1 MADPDQMHQII
12 LNLAVNARDAMPNG
26 GRFEITTAEVELD
39 ETAAAAHPDATPGCY
54 VRLTVTDTGTGM
66 TEEVQ
71 RKIFE
76 PFFTTKGPGKGTGL
90 GLAMVYGAVRQH
102 DGWIEVNSKL
112 GRGSTFQI
120 HLPCI
125 DAGVAADEA
134 KLAATNP
141 VHGDETVLV
150 VEDQEAV
157 RRLTKTILEEH
168 GYRVL
173 EAASGAEAHAVA
185 REHAGEIDLL
195 LTDVVMPGMDVRTLS
210 GQLRDLRP
218 NLRVILMS
226 GYAGD
231 LTAHEGA
238 PASGLAYIQ
247 KPFVPEELATKVRGV
262 LDSSV

>member
-1 MADPDQMHQII
+1 
-12 LNLAVNARDAMPNG
+12 
-26 GRFEITTAEVELD
+26 
-39 ETAAAAHPDATPGCY
+39 
-54 VRLTVTDTGTGM
+54 
-66 TEEVQ
+66 
-71 RKIFE
+71 
-76 PFFTTKGPGKGTGL
+76 
-90 GLAMVYGAVRQH
+90 
-102 DGWIEVNSKL
+102 
-112 GRGSTFQI
+112 
-120 HLPCI
+120 
-125 DAGVAADEA
+125 VAADEA
-134 KLAATNP
+134 KLAATNA

-185 REHAGEIDLL
+185 KEHAGEIDLL
-195 LTDVVMPGMDVRTLS
+195 LTDVVMPGMDGRTLS